1 MSIRAIVGGCRVA
14 VVVTWH
20 TVAALVLW
28 LRLGAWRS
36 VAVDVGPT
44 RRLAQGGRSQHVAVT
59 NGGDVVVVGDGGRS
73 VCCDCVW

>member
-1 MSIRAIVGGCRVA
+1 MGVVVA

-20 TVAALVLW
+20 TVAALALW
-28 LRLGAWRS
+28 LRLGTWRS

-44 RRLAQGGRSQHVAVT
+44 CRLAHGGRSRHVAVT
-59 NGGDVVVVGDGGRS
+59 DGGDVVVVGDGGRR